1 MLTVTVHEK
10 QFNNSYGSHSTTI
23 TSTHPLIDTFNGWI
37 DVILITNDNNR
48 KEVKFFIQSQG
59 KKGSIFQYTICI

>member
-48 KEVKFFIQSQG
+48 KEVKFFIQSQRR
-59 KKGSIFQYTICI
+59 